1 MPELEIKGYR
11 QSSLLEWP
19 GLIVDSIFLAG
30 CNFRCPY
37 CHNPDLVALD
47 IVDSYDIN
55 EVLAEIEKRAKTK
68 WLDGVSITGGE
79 PAMSKRLPEFLKI
92 TKEMGLKTKIDTN
105 GSFPGVVQKLID
117 EELIDY
123 VAMDVK
129 AAPEK
134 YHLAAGKKVDIK
146 SIKKTIAIIIDS
158 GIDHEFRTTVVPGI
172 VDVEKDISKI
182 AKMIKGAKRY
192 YLQQFR
198 PIRCLDKEFEKL
210 VPYNLGLLEEA
221 VEKIKSKFEVCE
233 VR

>member
-92 TKEMGLKTKIDTN
+92 TKEMGLKAKIDTN

-123 VAMDVK
+123 IAMDVK
-129 AAPEK
+129 ATPEK

>member
-1 MPELEIKGYR
+1 MAGLEIKGYR

-19 GLIVDSIFLAG
+19 GLIADSIFLAG

-47 IVDSYDIN
+47 IVESYDIN
-55 EVLAEIEKRAKTK
+55 EVLAELEKRAKTK
-68 WLDGVSITGGE
+68 WLDGVSVTGGE
-79 PAMSKRLPEFLKI
+79 PTMSKRLPEFLKI
-92 TKEMGLKTKIDTN
+92 IKGMGLKAKIDTN
-105 GSFPGVVQKLID
+105 GSFPDVVQKLID
-117 EELIDY
+117 EELISY
-123 VAMDVK
+123 IAMDIK
-129 AAPEK
+129 AIPEK

-146 SIKKTIAIIIDS
+146 PIKKTIAIIINS
-158 GIDHEFRTTVVPGI
+158 GIDHEFRTTVVPTI
-172 VDVEKDISKI
+172 VDVENDISKI

-198 PIRCLDKEFEKL
+198 PVRCYDKEFEKL

-221 VEKIKSKFEVCE
+221 VEKIKTKFEVCE

>member
-1 MPELEIKGYR
+1 M
-11 QSSLLEWP
+11 
-19 GLIVDSIFLAG
+19 
-30 CNFRCPY
+30 
-37 CHNPDLVALD
+37 
-47 IVDSYDIN
+47 
-55 EVLAEIEKRAKTK
+55 
-68 WLDGVSITGGE
+68 
-79 PAMSKRLPEFLKI
+79 

-172 VDVEKDISKI
+172 VDVEK
-182 AKMIKGAKRY
+182 
-192 YLQQFR
+192 
-198 PIRCLDKEFEKL
+198 
-210 VPYNLGLLEEA
+210 
-221 VEKIKSKFEVCE
+221 
-233 VR
+233 